1 MIARPVCRSVEG
13 YKNAGVNSRASYA
26 GGVTLLPI
34 IDRIRKEID
43 LEGIIMVLCE

>member
-1 MIARPVCRSVEG
+1 LIDLFVAECD
-13 YKNAGVNSRASYA
+13 A

-43 LEGIIMVLCE
+43 LEGISMVLCE